1 MNREIRCLYLVH
13 GCSEHMKWLELMGS
27 GTGVEDVGDQGQGLL
42 LSRDQ
47 GHGIMW
53 PVGTYGSRS

>member
-1 MNREIRCLYLVH
+1 MNLVH